1 MRVAIA
7 SLAAAVAL
15 IGATAAAAPSATLG
29 YDDARHLLARTG
41 FGPTDAEVRRY
52 APLSRADAVAKL
64 LSETR
69 TVAITSPPAAMLDS
83 LPLRPP
89 RGETS
94 TAEERQAFVREQ
106 ARETLELRGWWVNEM
121 LVTPSP
127 LTERMTLF
135 WHNHFVSSQ
144 QKVRIARLMY
154 RQNALLRANALG
166 RFDTLLHAIARDP
179 AMVVYLDSVQNR
191 KGAPNE
197 NFAREVMELFTLGEG
212 HYTEGDIKEAAR
224 AFTGWSLE
232 RETGAFR
239 FRPMLH
245 DEGTKTVLGHSGRF
259 DGDEVLDLL
268 LARPETSTFIVG
280 KLWREF
286 VSPHP
291 DPREVERIARRFR
304 ESRYDIKVALG
315 ELLAGDAFYAPENRG
330 VLVKSP
336 IEIVVGALHQFSMR
350 VDTGLPFALA
360 AAGMGQNLLA
370 PPNVKGWPG
379 GDAWINTQ
387 TLLARKQFLDRI
399 TRADD
404 TAAIVTALAMDADAP
419 MKTTRSDAA
428 GDSPSGI
435 EAARAQRM
443 RREMNRALSQAHFD
457 SARFVASFPG
467 STADERGR
475 AAQRLLLAM
484 PPVHAVD
491 TGADSLTLARSL
503 VLDAAYQLK

>member
-1 MRVAIA
+1 MRLAIA
-7 SLAAAVAL
+7 SLAVAVAL
-15 IGATAAAAPSATLG
+15 TGATAVAAPSATLG

-41 FGPTDAEVRRY
+41 FGPTDAEVRDY

-69 TVAITSPPAAMLDS
+69 TVALTPPPAAMLDTS
-83 LPLRPP
+83 PLRPP
-89 RGETS
+89 RAEAS
-94 TAEERQAFVREQ
+94 TVEQRQAFVREQ
-106 ARETLELRGWWVNEM
+106 ARETLELRGWWLTEM
-121 LVTPSP
+121 LATPSP

-154 RQNALLRANALG
+154 RQNVLLRANALG

-179 AMVVYLDSVQNR
+179 AMVIYLDSVQNR

-212 HYTEGDIKEAAR
+212 HYTETDIKEAAR

-239 FRPMLH
+239 FRPLLH
-245 DEGTKTVLGHSGRF
+245 DDGSKTVLGSNGRF
-259 DGDEVLDLL
+259 DGDDVLDLL
-268 LARPETSTFIVG
+268 LARPQASTFIVT

-286 VSPHP
+286 VSPQP
-291 DPREVERIARRFR
+291 DRREVERIARRFR

-315 ELLAGDAFYAPENRG
+315 DLLTSDAFYAPDNRG

-336 IEIVVGALHQFSMR
+336 VDVVVGALRQFAIG

-387 TLLARKQFLDRI
+387 TLLARKQFLDRL

-404 TAAIVTALAMDADAP
+404 TAAIAVALAMDAEAP
-419 MKTTRSDAA
+419 MKATRDAA
-428 GDSPSGI
+428 GDSPPGS

-443 RREMNRALSQAHFD
+443 RREINRALAQARFD

-467 STADERGR
+467 ATPDERGL
-475 AAQRLLLAM
+475 AVQRLLLAV

-491 TGADSLTLARSL
+491 AGADSLTLARSL
-503 VLDAAYQLK
+503 VLDTAYQLK